1 MGWLHKTNSLGL
13 DFFLSSYLGEFTTI
27 LRNTEANKKIIVLTK
42 LYTYSNRKQKKI
54 KFIKKI
60 IRTYYTS

>member
-27 LRNTEANKKIIVLTK
+27 LRNTEAKTKIIVLTK
-42 LYTYSNRKQKKI
+42 LYTHSNRKQKK
-54 KFIKKI
+54 
-60 IRTYYTS
+60 